1 MLNGRKVAWRIHSYL
16 QDTEDLTYLT
26 LLNATNNI
34 YSYRRNSI
42 QDAHGL
48 DKKCEEIEENQ
59 RFLLLFD
66 FFLLLLQRLFD
77 AFGEFDTADVF
88 CSALSPRQPTPN

>member
-1 MLNGRKVAWRIHSYL
+1 MLNGRKVAWWIQSHL

-42 QDAHGL
+42 QDACRV
-48 DKKCEEIEENQ
+48 DKKCEEIEKNQ
-59 RFLLLFD
+59 SFLLLFD

-77 AFGEFDTADVF
+77 IFGEFDTADVF
-88 CSALSPRQPTPN
+88 CSALAPRQPTPN

>member
-26 LLNATNNI
+26 LLNATTDI
-34 YSYRRNSI
+34 YSYRWNSI
-42 QDAHGL
+42 QDARDV

-59 RFLLLFD
+59 RLLLLFD
-66 FFLLLLQRLFD
+66 FFSLPLPRLFD
-77 AFGEFDTADVF
+77 VFG
-88 CSALSPRQPTPN
+88 

>member
-77 AFGEFDTADVF
+77 VFGEFDTADVF

>member
-1 MLNGRKVAWRIHSYL
+1 MLDGRKVAWRNHSYL

-48 DKKCEEIEENQ
+48 DKK
-59 RFLLLFD
+59 
-66 FFLLLLQRLFD
+66 
-77 AFGEFDTADVF
+77 V
-88 CSALSPRQPTPN
+88 

>member
-1 MLNGRKVAWRIHSYL
+1 MCKNGSNFNVFNFCL
-16 QDTEDLTYLT
+16 GV
-26 LLNATNNI
+26 TNNI

-77 AFGEFDTADVF
+77 VFGEFDTADVF

>member
-1 MLNGRKVAWRIHSYL
+1 MLNGRKVAWTIQSHL

-34 YSYRRNSI
+34 YSYCRNSI

-48 DKKCEEIEENQ
+48 DKKCEEIEEN
-59 RFLLLFD
+59 
-66 FFLLLLQRLFD
+66 
-77 AFGEFDTADVF
+77 
-88 CSALSPRQPTPN
+88 